1 MGTEARR
8 GASGGM
14 FEGLAHNGNYH
25 RKAIDE
31 IEIPVIIA
39 RDQLADTAIDILQR
53 DVGAGIAA
61 TTAVVAYIAARARL

>member
-8 GASGGM
+8 GM
-14 FEGLAHNGNYH
+14 FEGLAHTGNYH

-39 RDQLADTAIDILQR
+39 RDQLADMYKTNE
-53 DVGAGIAA
+53 
-61 TTAVVAYIAARARL
+61 